1 MMKRNP
7 LPKNADELLAPGEA
21 VAAVLA
27 ETKSN
32 GTSRQKSKRCCGAR
46 VRPHSIRFSKVWGGG
61 GRPSLV
67 DARSTPV
74 FSRGSESP
82 LTMNQGGPN
91 HAKDKTEHY

>member
-1 MMKRNP
+1 MMMKRNP

-21 VAAVLA
+21 VAAFLPR
-27 ETKSN
+27 TKSN

-67 DARSTPV
+67 DARLDPC
-74 FSRGSESP
+74 FFHKER
-82 LTMNQGGPN
+82 LTALVLTLIDGQRSS
-91 HAKDKTEHY
+91 